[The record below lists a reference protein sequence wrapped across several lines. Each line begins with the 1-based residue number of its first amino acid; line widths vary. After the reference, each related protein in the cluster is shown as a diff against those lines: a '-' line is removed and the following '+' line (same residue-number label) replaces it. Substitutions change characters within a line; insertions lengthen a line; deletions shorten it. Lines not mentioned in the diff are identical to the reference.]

1 MRELLWPNSKLKR
14 ELSSQKKYK
23 AIAWEQLSS
32 FEVMRRTSS
41 AQVGKLNA
49 AVLEKGNLIGCL
61 RKTYELKKG
70 GAVAFMTGS
79 SGDLANK
86 DLDTLYATK
95 EHEFIQMICNT
106 GLPN

>member
-1 MRELLWPNSKLKR
+1 M
-14 ELSSQKKYK
+14 
-23 AIAWEQLSS
+23 
-32 FEVMRRTSS
+32 
-41 AQVGKLNA
+41 GKLNA